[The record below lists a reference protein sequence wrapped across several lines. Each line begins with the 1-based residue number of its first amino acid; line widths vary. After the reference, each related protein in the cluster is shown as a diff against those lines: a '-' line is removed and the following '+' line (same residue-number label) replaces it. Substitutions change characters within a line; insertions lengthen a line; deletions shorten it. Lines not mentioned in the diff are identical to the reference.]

1 MAVDTVLTSGHPTV
15 PDPDDDVEPDAEVH
29 AEVEEEV
36 EEEVGEDVP
45 ERVARA
51 LSAAFRAALPYVVGI
66 RAMKSLATGTWF
78 IVKNTVVWIIDG
90 NALEIFAPGIVRK
103 RKAKAA
109 AQTALAKGKGKGKA
123 VLDEPKSQG
132 SGDSRLPVK
141 TDEVKERTSQKQPLQ
156 IEGKELPAPVLR
168 LGGLLFGGF
177 LVVYH
182 MPHNPAIW
190 MPAVLVPWAT
200 AAWVYAPVTE
210 PKADKPKQEQQ
221 SDEKDEGG
229 HFEEDEYLEEDGP
242 LKAGESGEQES
253 GERRVLSAEEIEAR
267 FWLYVENTVAVR
279 YAEGVRGIRQ
289 GVHVEDMV
297 AELKE
302 KKLISDPAWDTAA
315 LASYFRRIGIPLRD
329 PLPLTV
335 RGKKRNR
342 IGVDF
347 KELTRTLGREPRRP
361 PHLAVDR
368 TPQEDPLPGPPGGA
382 PGAGPDPSQGVREGE
397 RTTPAEDSPRMA
409 G

>member
-15 PDPDDDVEPDAEVH
+15 PYPDVDVEPDAEV
-29 AEVEEEV
+29 EEE
-36 EEEVGEDVP
+36 EADEEVGEDVP

-78 IVKNTVVWIIDG
+78 IVKNTVVWIVDG
-90 NALEIFAPGIVRK
+90 NALEIFAPGIVHK

-109 AQTALAKGKGKGKA
+109 AQTALAKGKGKGKGKT
-123 VLDEPKSQG
+123 VLDEPESQG
-132 SGDSRLPVK
+132 GGDSRLPVK

-210 PKADKPKQEQQ
+210 PKQEQQ
-221 SDEKDEGG
+221 SDKKDESG

-242 LKAGESGEQES
+242 LKAGEPGEQES

-267 FWLYVENTVAVR
+267 FWLYVENTVAAR

-335 RGKKRNR
+335 KGKKRNR

-347 KELTRTLGREPRRP
+347 KELTQTLGREPRRP
-361 PHLAVDR
+361 PHLAVDH

-382 PGAGPDPSQGVREGE
+382 PGAAPDPSQRVREGE
-397 RTTPAEDSPRMA
+397 RTTSAQTAPRVA